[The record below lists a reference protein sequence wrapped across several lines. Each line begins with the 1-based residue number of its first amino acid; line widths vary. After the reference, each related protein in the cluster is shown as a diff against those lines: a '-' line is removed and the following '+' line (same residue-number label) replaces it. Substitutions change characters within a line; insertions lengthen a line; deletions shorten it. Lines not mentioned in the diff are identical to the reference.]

1 MTDTWISFIYR
12 LMKYLAK
19 NLLNISYWENRMEEQ
34 FSFSFSSATHLSNIV
49 ATVYFEFLQHCSN
62 FVPIMLPCNQAS
74 LQIVSCN
81 IAHKFQ
87 SSTIPLQKKNAWR
100 VCFQQKHFCKRD
112 PYILRLVSGDTYL
125 LLWPRMCALTKYFSN
140 KNHFWKLFKHDQWSG
155 FTQVHFEISD
165 S

>member
-87 SSTIPLQKKNAWR
+87 SSTIPLQKKMHGEFAFSKNIFVKEILTFLDLW
-100 VCFQQKHFCKRD
+100 VGTLICCFGQGCVRLQNIFRIRIIFGN
-112 PYILRLVSGDTYL
+112 YI
-125 LLWPRMCALTKYFSN
+125 
-140 KNHFWKLFKHDQWSG
+140 
-155 FTQVHFEISD
+155 
-165 S
+165 

>member
-1 MTDTWISFIYR
+1 
-12 LMKYLAK
+12 MKYLAK

-87 SSTIPLQKKNAWR
+87 SSTIPLQKKMHGEFA
-100 VCFQQKHFCKRD
+100 FSKRD

-140 KNHFWKLFKHDQWSG
+140 KNHFWKLFKHDQ
-155 FTQVHFEISD
+155 
-165 S
+165 

>member
-1 MTDTWISFIYR
+1 MNFFYSSFNEIFGEKPLEYFILGKQDGGAILIQLFQR
-12 LMKYLAK
+12 
-19 NLLNISYWENRMEEQ
+19 NT
-34 FSFSFSSATHLSNIV
+34 SF
-49 ATVYFEFLQHCSN
+49 QHCCDSLFRILTALFQHRSN

-81 IAHKFQ
+81 IAQKFQ

-140 KNHFWKLFKHDQWSG
+140 KNHFWKLFKHDQ
-155 FTQVHFEISD
+155 
-165 S
+165 